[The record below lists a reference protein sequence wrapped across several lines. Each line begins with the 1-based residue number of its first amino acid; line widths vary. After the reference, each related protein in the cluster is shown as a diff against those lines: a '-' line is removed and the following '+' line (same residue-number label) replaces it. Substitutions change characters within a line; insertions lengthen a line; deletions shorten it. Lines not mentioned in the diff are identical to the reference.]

1 MGHNQVLSRLFLI
14 FSQTPSHPILTSRIP
29 ELVAFGYYSSL
40 WVLHP
45 KWLGYSRHFYKIMPL
60 QSSKQNLDASNKG
73 FSPTFSTP
81 WYFIH
86 FTLTPIHPTRVLQ
99 PGSKDI
105 VHYPPPRP
113 TICSEM
119 NDIPVDEHTRNIKQ
133 NDRPTAFSE
142 FQISCHWR
150 KSSGH
155 YQMTGCYFNLCLCTV
170 LSQVHTYLITFSR
183 KAKLSIN
190 EMIYRTCKP
199 MI

>member
-105 VHYPPPRP
+105 VHYPPPAPPSVLKWMTSRS
-113 TICSEM
+113 TNTLEIL
-119 NDIPVDEHTRNIKQ
+119 NK
-133 NDRPTAFSE
+133 
-142 FQISCHWR
+142 
-150 KSSGH
+150 
-155 YQMTGCYFNLCLCTV
+155 MTGQLLFQNFRFPVIGENRLVITKWPDVISTSACV
-170 LSQVHTYLITFSR
+170 LSCRKCTLTLLPFLEKLNYL
-183 KAKLSIN
+183 
-190 EMIYRTCKP
+190 
-199 MI
+199 